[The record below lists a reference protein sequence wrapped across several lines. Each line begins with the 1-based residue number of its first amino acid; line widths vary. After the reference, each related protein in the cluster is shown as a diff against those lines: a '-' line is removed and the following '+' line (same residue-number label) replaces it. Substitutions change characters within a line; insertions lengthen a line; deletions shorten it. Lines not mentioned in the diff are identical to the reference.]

1 MEERM
6 LEVLETILWG
16 MMFFSIFY
24 YITIVMYAGI
34 SLNFSIFWLILSI
47 GNFVLG
53 VLINFLDKRNFPF
66 IHMIEGVLFFL
77 IIVFFVFYVIMYS
90 FLRKKGSE
98 VPIDYIPFMIVLG
111 ARVKGKI
118 PTRAL
123 KRRVNKAY
131 EYLARNEN
139 TIAILSG
146 GKGEGEFISE
156 ALCMQKLL
164 IEKKIPENRLILE
177 DKSRTTGENIKFS
190 KRWIENKKEP
200 VLIVSSDFHVWR
212 GMVMAAENGFSRVY
226 GLGAKSEPLLIL
238 HYYTREIFAWIKYWI
253 S

>member
-1 MEERM
+1 M

-34 SLNFSIFWLILSI
+34 KLNFSVFWLVLSV
-47 GNFVLG
+47 GNFILG
-53 VLINFLDKRNFPF
+53 VLVNYLDKRSFPF
-66 IHMIEGVLFFL
+66 IHIIEGVLLFF
-77 IIVFFVFYVIMYS
+77 IILFFIFYIIMYS
-90 FLRKKGSE
+90 FLRKKGNA
-98 VPIDYIPFMIVLG
+98 VPINYIPFMIVLG
-111 ARVKGKI
+111 ARVKGKT
-118 PTRAL
+118 PTKTL

-131 EYLARNEN
+131 EYLVKNEN

-156 ALCMQKLL
+156 ACCMQKMLM
-164 IEKKIPENRLILE
+164 KKGISQNRLILE
-177 DKSRTTGENIKFS
+177 EKSRTTRENIKFS
-190 KRWIENKKEP
+190 KKWIENKKEP

-212 GMVMAAENGFSRVY
+212 GMVMAAENGFRKVY
-226 GLGAKSEPLLIL
+226 GLGAKTEPLLAL

>member
-1 MEERM
+1 M

-34 SLNFSIFWLILSI
+34 SLNFSIFWLALSV
-47 GNFVLG
+47 GNFIVG
-53 VLINFLDKRNFPF
+53 VLINFLDKRNIPF
-66 IHMIEGVLFFL
+66 IFVIEGIFLFL
-77 IIVFFVFYVIMYS
+77 ILLFFVFYVIMYL
-90 FLRKKGSE
+90 FLRKKGNE
-98 VPIDYIPFMIVLG
+98 KPIDYIPFMIVLG
-111 ARVKGKI
+111 ARVKGKM

-123 KRRVNKAY
+123 RRRVNKAY
-131 EYLARNEN
+131 EYLKKNEN

-156 ALCMQKLL
+156 ALCMQNLL
-164 IEKKIPENRLILE
+164 LEKGIEENRLILE
-177 DKSRTTGENIKFS
+177 DKSRTTGENIRFS
-190 KRWIENKKEP
+190 KRWIKDKTEP

-212 GMVMAAENGFSRVY
+212 GRVMATENGLKKVY
-226 GLGAKSEPLLIL
+226 GLGAKTEPLLIL

>member
-1 MEERM
+1 M

-24 YITIVMYAGI
+24 YMTIVMYAGI
-34 SLNFSIFWLILSI
+34 SLNFSMFWLALSV
-47 GNFVLG
+47 GNFALG
-53 VLINFLDKRNFPF
+53 VLIHFLDERKFPF
-66 IHMIEGVLFFL
+66 ISVIEGVLLLLIFL
-77 IIVFFVFYVIMYS
+77 FFVFYVIMYL
-90 FLRKKGSE
+90 FLRKKGGE
-98 VPIDYIPFMIVLG
+98 KPIDYISFMIVLG

-118 PTRAL
+118 PSRAL
-123 KRRVNKAY
+123 SRRVNEAY

-156 ALCMQKLL
+156 ALCMQRLL
-164 IEKKIPENRLILE
+164 IEKGIAENRLILE
-177 DKSRTTGENIKFS
+177 DKSHTTGENIRFS
-190 KRWIENKKEP
+190 KKWIKDKTEP

-212 GMVMAAENGFSRVY
+212 GRVIAVENGLKKVY
-226 GLGAKSEPLLIL
+226 GLGAKTEPILIL